1 MAVMEP
7 IHTQEARGPSA
18 AAIGGVT
25 SGHVVMAAQSRVGK
39 LREEQGSSGARPSLR
54 SMAVKRGG
62 GSAVGVV
69 SGQAGKEYVE
79 GNLGDTR
86 RCQSLPGSC
95 LPHGLI
101 SDSAITSSAAR
112 GCQGSDSTDCST
124 NQYAPGSPQF
134 VRAQHPDSGKRGL
147 AERPHDRDWHQ
158 LVPFPQ
164 PQPRPPTPTPT
175 PPARAGGLGA
185 SGGQHGAHGRTRSET
200 GLGLRLGVRIGVASG
215 ER

>member
-1 MAVMEP
+1 MSEC
-7 IHTQEARGPSA
+7 ECR
-18 AAIGGVT
+18 
-25 SGHVVMAAQSRVGK
+25 AAQSRVGK

-112 GCQGSDSTDCST
+112 GCQVRVLFRFGFIEKQSFQNCHSETRT
-124 NQYAPGSPQF
+124 RRKRTGSPRPSHSPSPTPTLHPPAGTQHLENRLKCMPNVISACLPALLQGGSGQMGALVFF
-134 VRAQHPDSGKRGL
+134 VRAVH
-147 AERPHDRDWHQ
+147 
-158 LVPFPQ
+158 
-164 PQPRPPTPTPT
+164 
-175 PPARAGGLGA
+175 
-185 SGGQHGAHGRTRSET
+185 
-200 GLGLRLGVRIGVASG
+200 G
-215 ER
+215 ERVFIRA